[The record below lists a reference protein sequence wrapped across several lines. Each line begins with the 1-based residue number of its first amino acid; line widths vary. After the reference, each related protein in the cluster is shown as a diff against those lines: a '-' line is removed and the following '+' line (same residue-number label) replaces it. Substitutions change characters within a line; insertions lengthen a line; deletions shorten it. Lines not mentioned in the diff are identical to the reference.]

1 MKGKANPGLL
11 IAAIVIILVAAA
23 IAWWLLATSNNTTTP
38 STTGTSTTSQTATQ
52 NQIRTN
58 WVKFFSGTTDANTKV
73 SLLQNGQAFT
83 QYVQA
88 QSQSPTAQSTTA
100 SVANVSLNSDNKT
113 ATVTYTIS
121 QSGTPVLQNQ
131 TGQAILENGVW
142 KVSDA
147 SFCQLLQL
155 SGNVPP
161 ACPGGGSQTQTQASP
176 STTPNS
182 TTTH

>member
-1 MKGKANPGLL
+1 MKGKVNLGFL
-11 IAAIVIILVAAA
+11 IAAIVIVLVAAA
-23 IAWWLLATSNNTTTP
+23 IAGWFLASTNNSTTT
-38 STTGTSTTSQTATQ
+38 STPGTATTSQTAAT

-58 WVKFFSGTTDANTKV
+58 WVKFFSGTTDAATKV

-100 SVANVSLNSDNKT
+100 SVANVSLHSDNKT

-121 QSGTPVLQNQ
+121 QGGTPVLQNQ
-131 TGQAILENGVW
+131 TGQAVLENGVW

-161 ACPGGGSQTQTQASP
+161 ACPGSSSPNQTQASP
-176 STTPNS
+176 SNAS
-182 TTTH
+182 ASQ